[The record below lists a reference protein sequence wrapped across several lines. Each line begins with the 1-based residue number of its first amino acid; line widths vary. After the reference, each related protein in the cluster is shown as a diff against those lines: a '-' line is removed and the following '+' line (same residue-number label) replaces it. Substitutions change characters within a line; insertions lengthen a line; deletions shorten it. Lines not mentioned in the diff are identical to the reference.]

1 MTDCNQW
8 CLHCRYYLYLFSHRS
23 KTNFHSFDCCSM
35 KALRNEREFLAR
47 RMGSR
52 LNDEERER
60 LFIKWQV
67 PLDTKQRKLQLVSK
81 LWTDPNDRAHI
92 EESADLVARL
102 VGFCEGGNVSKEM
115 FELNFA
121 VPTSRKPW
129 LVGWQPISNM
139 IREKTQLW

>member
-1 MTDCNQW
+1 MFVY
-8 CLHCRYYLYLFSHRS
+8 CLDLTHLSFCFAW
-23 KTNFHSFDCCSM
+23 HSI

-47 RMGSR
+47 RMGTR
-52 LNDEERER
+52 LTDEERER
-60 LFIKWQV
+60 LFIKWEV
-67 PLDTKQRKLQLVSK
+67 PLDAKQRKLQLVNK
-81 LWTDPNDRAHI
+81 LWTDPNDQVHI

-102 VGFCEGGNVSKEM
+102 VGFCEGGNISKEM

>member
-1 MTDCNQW
+1 VST
-8 CLHCRYYLYLFSHRS
+8 YLLAIRS
-23 KTNFHSFDCCSM
+23 EALLCSVAITEYFVCCSM

-52 LNDEERER
+52 LTDEERER
-60 LFIKWQV
+60 LFIKWHV
-67 PLDTKQRKLQLVSK
+67 PLDAKQRKLQLVNK
-81 LWTDPNDRAHI
+81 LWTDPNDPAHI

-102 VGFCEGGNVSKEM
+102 VGFCEGGNISKEM

-129 LVGWQPISNM
+129 MVGWQPISNM
-139 IREKTQLW
+139 IREKTQQLW

>member
-1 MTDCNQW
+1 MFVY
-8 CLHCRYYLYLFSHRS
+8 CLDLTHLSFCFAW
-23 KTNFHSFDCCSM
+23 HSI

-47 RMGSR
+47 RMGTR
-52 LNDEERER
+52 LTDEERER
-60 LFIKWQV
+60 LFIKWEV
-67 PLDTKQRKLQLVSK
+67 PLDAKQRKLQLVNK
-81 LWTDPNDRAHI
+81 LWTDPNNQVHI
-92 EESADLVARL
+92 KESADLVARL
-102 VGFCEGGNVSKEM
+102 VGFCEGGNISKEM

>member
-1 MTDCNQW
+1 MFVY
-8 CLHCRYYLYLFSHRS
+8 CLDLHLSFCFAW
-23 KTNFHSFDCCSM
+23 HSI

-52 LNDEERER
+52 LTDEEREC
-60 LFIKWQV
+60 LLIKWQV
-67 PLDTKQRKLQLVSK
+67 PLDAKQRKLQLVNK
-81 LWTDPNDRAHI
+81 LWTDPNDQVHI

-102 VGFCEGGNVSKEM
+102 VGFCEGGNISKEM